1 MADICKEC
9 GLPNDKCVCK
19 EIEAELLQKIEDY
32 ESDTELKK
40 EIRKELTEEEKEFEK
55 THIREVQEN
64 LPTQVEIEVD
74 LIEKLAFA
82 LDSPNWLVAIIC
94 TKGKEANGE
103 FLASHIDGFP
113 GRDWL
118 FENLGKEL
126 FEFYGPEA
134 DKMVGIIQDG
144 INEQKKLLRD
154 AGIRE

>member
-1 MADICKEC
+1 MIEPRKERDDDETCVRC
-9 GLPNDKCVCK
+9 GMPRRIGCHH
-19 EIEAELLQKIEDY
+19 QKQE
-32 ESDTELKK
+32 EE

-64 LPTQVEIEVD
+64 LPTQEEIEAD

-103 FLASHIDGFP
+103 FLASHVDGLP

-118 FENLGKEL
+118 FENLGKEI
-126 FEFYGPEA
+126 FEFYGPKA
-134 DKMVGIIQDG
+134 DKMVELIQDG
-144 INEQKKLLRD
+144 INEQKKVLRN
-154 AGIRE
+154 AGVTE